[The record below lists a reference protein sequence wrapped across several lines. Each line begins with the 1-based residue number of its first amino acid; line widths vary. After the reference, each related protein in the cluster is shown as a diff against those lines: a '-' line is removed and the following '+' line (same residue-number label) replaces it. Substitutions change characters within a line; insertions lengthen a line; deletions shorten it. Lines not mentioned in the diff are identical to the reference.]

1 MEERKKI
8 TIEDLRE
15 ISELLE
21 AQGKPEERPL
31 LFTNVQIETFQKEGY
46 TVDFKGMRINGYKF
60 EFIVSL
66 NNMA

>member
-31 LFTNVQIETFQKEGY
+31 LITHEQIEAFQKEGY